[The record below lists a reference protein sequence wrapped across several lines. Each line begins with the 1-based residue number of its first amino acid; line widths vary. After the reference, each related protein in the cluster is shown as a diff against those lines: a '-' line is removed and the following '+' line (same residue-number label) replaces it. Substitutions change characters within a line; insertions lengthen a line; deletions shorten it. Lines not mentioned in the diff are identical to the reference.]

1 MRSCMLYLILVC
13 RTNAHNVDA
22 NVEIQKHGND
32 RTCTCGKNLTITC
45 KLKEHRLAMAWMN
58 GNSIISIAE
67 CVESSCNLN
76 PAFNGQ
82 YAFSYNIEQGIY
94 NLTVIKVTKKDNGK
108 RLVCSDGSH
117 TDFLVLKVNGHDAQL
132 IEDKQSGSI
141 IAKSGCISD
150 ESKVTFKWISVS
162 PDNGLEQEIQREVQY
177 SNDSCVSDSVCGFNQ
192 HTRYRA
198 TIFAKHTVNGK
209 YIKFAM
215 EFGSERIESRKSDA
229 LYLIEEQ
236 DYGSYSKN
244 DNNVAIGCAV
254 GSGVILVMVAAAAA
268 GAYHKRRTASK
279 CCKKREQLQNEE
291 EKIQRKLLDS
301 ETLDN
306 SNQQNKVNNSERQER
321 RGKNDCSNRLEQE
334 PREIEKNEAS
344 INIET
349 SVNDSHN
356 FKESRQGSD
365 ENRSKPNSLQ
375 GVCRLQVEHRT
386 QCQVPSQTAETVVE
400 RMKNLASSTFEM
412 LE

>member
-1 MRSCMLYLILVC
+1 MWALMLWLILVC
-13 RTNAHNVDA
+13 RTNAHNA
-22 NVEIQKHGND
+22 NVEIQKHGD
-32 RTCTCGKNLTITC
+32 ERTYTCGKNLTITC
-45 KLKEHRLAMAWMN
+45 KLKEHRLAMAWMD

-67 CVESSCNLN
+67 CVERSCNLN

-82 YAFSYNIEQGIY
+82 YTFSYNIEEGIY

-132 IEDKQSGSI
+132 IEDKQNGSI

-150 ESKVTFKWISVS
+150 EKKVTFKWISVS
-162 PDNGLEQEIQREVQY
+162 PDNGLEQEIQREVQC
-177 SNDSCVSDSVCGFNQ
+177 SNDSCVNDSICGFNQ

-198 TIFAKHTVNGK
+198 TLFAKQTGNGK

-236 DYGSYSKN
+236 DYGPYSN
-244 DNNVAIGCAV
+244 TEIGGFV
-254 GSGVILVMVAAAAA
+254 GSVIMVVVVVVAVA
-268 GAYHKRRTASK
+268 GALHKIRMASI
-279 CCKKREQLQNEE
+279 CRKKKEQLQNEGE
-291 EKIQRKLLDS
+291 NIRRKLLDS

-386 QCQVPSQTAETVVE
+386 QCQVASQTAETVVE
-400 RMKNLASSTFEM
+400 RMKNFASSTFEM